1 MPLPNASLS
10 PTALS
15 ASPPRAERHLTLV
28 TSHGVQTPA
37 TASAPWLIHEVVPN
51 QPSVA
56 PTGAVDIDDLLAE
69 FETVPAKAKAIAKG
83 RKWVAKSFYKGS
95 KTLAALRLQHG
106 WSQAELARQVGT
118 SQSYIGRLET
128 GGIDPQLSTVRKIA
142 LVLGVTVA
150 ELVESFSPSEL
161 EIKV

>member
-1 MPLPNASLS
+1 M
-10 PTALS
+10 
-15 ASPPRAERHLTLV
+15 
-28 TSHGVQTPA
+28 
-37 TASAPWLIHEVVPN
+37 

-56 PTGAVDIDDLLAE
+56 PAGAVDIDDLLAE
-69 FETVPAKAKAIAKG
+69 FEAVPATAKAIAKG
-83 RKWVAKSFYKGS
+83 RHWVSKNFYKGS

-142 LVLGVTVA
+142 LALGVPVA
-150 ELVESFSPSEL
+150 ELVESLSPSEL

>member
-1 MPLPNASLS
+1 MPLPSASFS

-15 ASPPRAERHLTLV
+15 ASPQPAEHHLTLV

-56 PTGAVDIDDLLAE
+56 LTGAVDIDDLLAE
-69 FETVPAKAKAIAKG
+69 FETVPAKAQAIAKG
-83 RKWVAKSFYKGS
+83 RKWVAQTYYKGN

-106 WSQAELARQVGT
+106 LSQAELARQVGT

-150 ELVESFSPSEL
+150 ELVESLSPNESETR
-161 EIKV
+161 V